1 MGKRQRRR
9 DRGRDPQEQ
18 DTTPAVT
25 VQAGLAQ
32 AVSSVAPPAPEPDND
47 SED

>member
-9 DRGRDPQEQ
+9 EREQPQQ

-25 VQAGLAQ
+25 VQARLAT
-32 AVSSVAPPAPEPDND
+32 AESSVPGQEND
-47 SED
+47 ED

>member
-9 DRGRDPQEQ
+9 LREQEQQQ

-25 VQAGLAQ
+25 VNAGLAT
-32 AVSSVAPPAPEPDND
+32 AESSVMPGPDD
-47 SED
+47 EEQGL